1 MATSLRFVRN
11 LSTRAFKPNNFK
23 KLSIANTNASNASNS
38 NGIFIANNNGMLF
51 PNTTTTTT
59 NSIFIRN
66 QYAIIARKSST
77 TTNNESNKAGGSGG
91 SSGGNSALWLGAGL
105 VAVGV
110 GYFAYNSETI
120 LASLQNLNPATPSPK
135 TATTPDYQKIY
146 YEIADILEDDNHD
159 DGNFGPLFI
168 RLAWHAAGTYDK
180 ETNTG
185 GSNGATMRFS
195 PESHHGA
202 NLGLQLARDKLEEVK
217 KKNPEISYSDLWS
230 LAAVVAI
237 QEMGGPIVPW
247 IPGRLPD
254 ATKDTDHLRDIFYRM
269 GFDDREIVA
278 LSGAHALGRCHPD
291 RSGFDGPWTF
301 SPTTVTNGFYKEL
314 LEKKWVE
321 KKWKGPKQYIDKET
335 GNLMMLPTDIALT
348 KDKKMRPWVEKY
360 AKDEELWF
368 KDFSEVFHK
377 LEELGIPRTGQ
388 ETIYRFKRTGE

>member
-1 MATSLRFVRN
+1 GEDENVDSFLN
-11 LSTRAFKPNNFK
+11 LPKQQHD
-23 KLSIANTNASNASNS
+23 NS
-38 NGIFIANNNGMLF
+38 
-51 PNTTTTTT
+51 
-59 NSIFIRN
+59 
-66 QYAIIARKSST
+66 
-77 TTNNESNKAGGSGG
+77 
-91 SSGGNSALWLGAGL
+91 
-105 VAVGV
+105 
-110 GYFAYNSETI
+110 
-120 LASLQNLNPATPSPK
+120 SLQ
-135 TATTPDYQKIY
+135 
-146 YEIADILEDDNHD
+146 E
-159 DGNFGPLFI
+159 
-168 RLAWHAAGTYDK
+168 